1 MTTPPL
7 PGSAG
12 GQLPADTNPPPLLAA
27 CPAPRYGKKPYEQG
41 DWASEPLF
49 TWVKPE
55 ALQRSTTKAFISLL
69 DNYERGCGIE
79 EKVPRPETR
88 RRRSS

>member
-1 MTTPPL
+1 
-7 PGSAG
+7 
-12 GQLPADTNPPPLLAA
+12 
-27 CPAPRYGKKPYEQG
+27 
-41 DWASEPLF
+41 LF

-55 ALQRSTTKAFISLL
+55 ALERSTTKAFISLL